1 MTTSTIGK
9 VTLNLID
16 CEIEQKKELVKEEL
30 LGIVRDSSPIEYPSI
45 IEAKS
50 SYEFLYHLSDIRGNI
65 VRWLP
70 IKAGDSVLEIDA
82 ECGAITSALI
92 EMSENIT
99 ALCNCST
106 DAEILA
112 ERFSNCK
119 NFTVYAGD
127 SQKIFDVLAEKNN
140 TYDWIILKDARLL
153 VRALSLVSKFGRV
166 IFITDNRMGMRYLAG
181 EKATGCDEYF
191 SSVEGKTDSGFTF
204 AGLRKVI
211 SLSGFTKAQMFYPY
225 PDYRF
230 MKTLYSNSRLPKVG
244 ELVDNRTNYES
255 DRLELFSEKDAF
267 DASCEDGS
275 FQYYSNSYLVVLG
288 EPVSTEYA
296 RFSNDRA
303 AEYKIFTAIEN
314 VAGTRVV
321 KKYPISERANN
332 HIRNLA
338 RYNNYLNEKY
348 AGSKLRINKCGLVD
362 VGNRVFAS
370 FEFVEGVEL
379 TKILDDCL
387 QRNDLESFYA
397 LFDKYYSLVG
407 FNEDYPF
414 ADLDVVF
421 SNIIV
426 NKDDWTLIDYEWCKE
441 SRILARETAYRAIYC
456 YMLEDES
463 RKKINQDFILRRIGL
478 SKEAAE
484 EIEKDEYAFQ
494 SSVTGKNL
502 TLAQIRERFG
512 YKSINP
518 VSLAGKLN
526 DDNGIYKFQ
535 VYPGGNTAEFSEE
548 TSFVIKDAY
557 VGENFAEAVV
567 PVCIEDSV
575 MRIDPLDSP
584 CIVVIREAK
593 LGEVD
598 FPVENKKYFK
608 VNGKRLGDNVF
619 VFPTS
624 DPNMYFNIDGFIHN
638 EDTFLYL
645 KLELIPMPSD
655 AASAVSDNIKKLF

>member
-1 MTTSTIGK
+1 MVKELSIGK
-9 VTLNLID
+9 VKVHLID
-16 CEIEQKKELVKEEL
+16 CELENNKPYFKEDL
-30 LGIVRDSSPIEYPSI
+30 LKIVRDTNELEYPRI
-45 IEAKS
+45 IEEKN
-50 SYEFLYHLSDIRGNI
+50 SYEYLYHLSDIRGNL

-70 IKAGDSVLEIDA
+70 IKEGEAVLEINA
-82 ECGAITSALI
+82 ECGAITGELLKLSD
-92 EMSENIT
+92 NTT
-99 ALCNCST
+99 ALCSCAT

-112 ERFSNCK
+112 ERYPNC
-119 NFTVYAGD
+119 NGFVIYAGELKA
-127 SQKIFDVLAEKNN
+127 SLEALEASF
-140 TYDWIILKDARLL
+140 DWIILNDARLL
-153 VRALSLVSKFGRV
+153 PEAKMHLKNNGRV
-166 IFITDNRMGMRYLAG
+166 VFATDNRMGMRNINGMKAVG
-181 EKATGCDEYF
+181 EAEYF
-191 SSVEGKTDSGFTF
+191 SGVEGKTDSGFTF

-211 SLSGFTKAQMFYPY
+211 SLSGFKKAQMFYPY

-230 MKTLYSNSRLPKVG
+230 MKTLFSNSRLPKVG
-244 ELVDNRTNYES
+244 ELVDNHTNYES

-296 RFSNDRA
+296 RFSNERA
-303 AEYKIFTAIEN
+303 PEYKIFTTIEN
-314 VAGTRVV
+314 IAGARVV
-321 KKYPISERANN
+321 KKYPISERAND

-338 RYNNYLNEKY
+338 KYNNLLNEKY
-348 AGSKLRINKCGLVD
+348 AGSKLCINKCGLLD
-362 VGNRVFAS
+362 IGNRVSAS
-370 FEFVEGVEL
+370 FEFIEGVEL
-379 TKILDDCL
+379 TKLLDDCL

-397 LFDKYYSLVG
+397 LFEKYYALTG

-426 NKDDWTLIDYEWCKE
+426 NKDEWTLIDYEWCKE
-441 SRILARETAYRAIYC
+441 SKILARETAYRALHC
-456 YMLEDES
+456 YVLEDEN
-463 RKKINQDFILRRIGL
+463 RKKFNQDFILKRIGL

-484 EIEKDEYAFQ
+484 EIEKDEFAFQ
-494 SSVTGKNL
+494 SNVTGKNL
-502 TLAQIRERFG
+502 TLAQFREQLGF
-512 YKSINP
+512 KSINP
-518 VSLAGKLN
+518 ISLAGKIN
-526 DDNGIYKFQ
+526 DDNGIYRFQ

-557 VGENFAEAVV
+557 VGENFAEATV

-624 DPNMYFNIDGFIHN
+624 DPNMYFNIDGFVHN